1 MSKARAL
8 IVVHW
13 LRVSIVVYLKVV
25 LRGFVT
31 AFITLM
37 KAVEC
42 SRNIGSSCH
51 ETSGVFICDEFIE
64 RELPTIFIR

>member
-1 MSKARAL
+1 MLCIFKL
-8 IVVHW
+8 
-13 LRVSIVVYLKVV
+13 V

-42 SRNIGSSCH
+42 SRNIGLSCY
-51 ETSGVFICDEFIE
+51 ETFGVFICDEFIW
-64 RELPTIFIR
+64 RELLTVFIRLTALSDYKSFGP